1 MPRTRINCPNCR
13 QPIMADVQQL
23 FDVNRD
29 ESAKANLLS
38 GMVNFVQCPNCGY
51 QGNLATPIVYH
62 DPEKEMLLT
71 FVPAELGLPQAE
83 QERMLGAMINQVVNN
98 LAPEQRKGYLLR
110 PQAQLTMQ
118 GLVERILEADGI
130 TREMIQAQQ
139 QRLNL
144 LQRLLGVKD
153 GETRKEIIKQE
164 EKLVDA
170 DLFSLLSRLH
180 EAAAGSGDQPAAA
193 QLEELQATLI
203 ETTDF
208 GRQVKQQAEDVQA
221 AVLSLQEAGRELTR
235 EKLLDIVVEAPS
247 DLRLSALVSLAR
259 PGMDYPFFQ
268 LLSERIERSSD
279 PEKERLTKL
288 RERLL
293 ELTRQVDA
301 QLEARTSQAREMLN
315 QLMAAPDPAKATS
328 EILSQIDDFFVQAL
342 NNELPAARKTGDLEK
357 IGKLQAIAAV
367 LQQASTPPPEI
378 ALIEELLDAPDDQA
392 RRRLLEE
399 NHEQITPEFLQIL
412 SGLVTQVMESNQK
425 AEFIERFKAVNR
437 LVLRFSMETNLRGG

>member
-144 LQRLLGVKD
+144 LQRLLTVKD

>member
-23 FDVNRD
+23 FDVNKD
-29 ESAKANLLS
+29 GSAKANLLS

-71 FVPAELGLPQAE
+71 FVPPELGLPHAE

-144 LQRLLGVKD
+144 LQRLLTVKD

-208 GRQVKQQAEDVQA
+208 GRQVKQQAEEVQA
-221 AVLSLQEAGRELTR
+221 AVMSLQEAGRELTR
-235 EKLLDIVVEAPS
+235 EKLLDIVVAAPS

-268 LLSERIERSSD
+268 LLSERIEKSSD

-301 QLEARTSQAREMLN
+301 QLEARTSQAHEMLN

-328 EILSQIDDFFVQAL
+328 DNLPQIDDFFVQVL
-342 NNELPAARKTGDLEK
+342 NAELQAVRKTGDLEK

-367 LQQASTPPPEI
+367 LQQASAPPPEI

-399 NHEQITPEFLQIL
+399 KREQITPEFLQML
-412 SGLVTQVMESNQK
+412 SGLVTQVMESNQE

>member
-144 LQRLLGVKD
+144 LQRLLTVKD

-412 SGLVTQVMESNQK
+412 SSLVTQVMESNQK